1 MSEEPSNLLPAEG
14 ETGNPWADRLAWCRH
29 AATDPAFRK
38 GFAWILVLLVATLP
52 LYSDNYVIEVGS
64 NILFYIVL
72 CLGLNI
78 TIGYCGLF
86 NLGNAAFFAFGAYT
100 TGILCIM
107 GVNFW
112 LTIPGAILVSILVA
126 CVIGIPCLKL
136 RNDYL
141 AIVTLGFGEI
151 TRLMARNLDVT
162 GGPSGLVG
170 IPRPSL
176 FGYKLRTV
184 TDFYFAFLILVIIGV
199 LVSYRIHNSKFGRAL
214 ECIREDEDAAEAM
227 GIETLKH
234 KLLSFILGSVF
245 AGVGGSFFAVK
256 MASVSPESFM
266 FTQSTNVLMAIVLGG
281 LGKIPG
287 VLIGATFLVLF
298 PEVFRGTG
306 SWRMLSFG
314 VVLVLLMV
322 FRPQGLWPDKHK

>member
-1 MSEEPSNLLPAEG
+1 
-14 ETGNPWADRLAWCRH
+14 
-29 AATDPAFRK
+29 
-38 GFAWILVLLVATLP
+38 
-52 LYSDNYVIEVGS
+52 
-64 NILFYIVL
+64 
-72 CLGLNI
+72 
-78 TIGYCGLF
+78 
-86 NLGNAAFFAFGAYT
+86 
-100 TGILCIM
+100 
-107 GVNFW
+107 
-112 LTIPGAILVSILVA
+112 
-126 CVIGIPCLKL
+126 
-136 RNDYL
+136 
-141 AIVTLGFGEI
+141 
-151 TRLMARNLDVT
+151 
-162 GGPSGLVG
+162 LVG

-199 LVSYRIHNSKFGRAL
+199 VVSYRIHDSKFGRAL

-234 KLLSFILGSVF
+234 KLLSFILGSIF
-245 AGVGGSFFAVK
+245 AGVGGCFFAVK

-287 VLIGATFLVLF
+287 VLIGATLLVLF
-298 PEVFRGTG
+298 PEIFRGIG

-322 FRPQGLWPDKHK
+322 FRPQGLWPDKYK